1 MRTGNRL
8 IVAALSFAT
17 VLSACQKADQAAPS
31 ITISVSP
38 TSVKAGENANLTWSA
53 TNATSCTASGTW
65 SGTQPPSGSQQVTTS
80 AAGANAYTLMCN
92 GPGGSAA
99 NTATL
104 AIAEA
109 PRVAERRERAEIAS
123 AEGSGRRAQQQICP
137 DCGKVSAITP
147 VKQKGEAT
155 GLGAVGGAV
164 LGAIIGH
171 QFGSGRGNSAATAG
185 GAVAGGVGGYEAEKA
200 MRSKTV
206 YKVTVAMDDG
216 STRNVTLAT
225 QEGLFIGAKVRVV
238 GNDVELRD

>member
-1 MRTGNRL
+1 MRTGNRFL
-8 IVAALSFAT
+8 IAALSFAT
-17 VLSACQKADQAAPS
+17 VLAACQKAEQAAPS

-53 TNATSCTASGTW
+53 TNATACTASGTW
-65 SGTQPPSGSQQVTTS
+65 TGTQSTSGSQQVTTS

-104 AIAEA
+104 AISEA
-109 PRVAERRERAEIAS
+109 PKVAEHRESRERAEIAS
-123 AEGSGRRAQQQICP
+123 AEGNRCN
-137 DCGKVSAITP
+137 DCGKVTAITP
-147 VKQKGEAT
+147 VRQAGEAS
-155 GLGAVGGAV
+155 GMGAVAGAV
-164 LGAIIGH
+164 LGAVIGH

-185 GAVAGGVGGYEAEKA
+185 GAVAGGVGGYEAEKQ
-200 MRSKTV
+200 MRAKTV
-206 YKVTVAMDDG
+206 YKVQVAMDDG